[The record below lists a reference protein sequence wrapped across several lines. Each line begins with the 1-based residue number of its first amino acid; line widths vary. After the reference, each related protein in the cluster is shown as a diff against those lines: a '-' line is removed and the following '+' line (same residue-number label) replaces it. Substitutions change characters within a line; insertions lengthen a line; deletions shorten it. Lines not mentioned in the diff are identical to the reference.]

1 MCRDSLGG
9 EPASPHGVQEGA
21 IVHQAQQL
29 VGGGHVVGNRFLPVV
44 EKSVRSPDLTGQQ
57 VVQGKDFHG
66 TIKLQP
72 FISPG
77 LPEKDING
85 VFLWGERREKSVCV
99 LLSSRGGVFSQRA
112 NWVWNTF
119 VAQSVVQQEAGINS
133 SAG

>member
-9 EPASPHGVQEGA
+9 DPGSPHGVQEGA

-85 VFLWGERREKSVCV
+85 VFLWGERREKSVV
-99 LLSSRGGVFSQRA
+99 FYSAQEVVSSVREQTGF
-112 NWVWNTF
+112 WHTL
-119 VAQSVVQQEAGINS
+119 VARSVVQQEAGINS